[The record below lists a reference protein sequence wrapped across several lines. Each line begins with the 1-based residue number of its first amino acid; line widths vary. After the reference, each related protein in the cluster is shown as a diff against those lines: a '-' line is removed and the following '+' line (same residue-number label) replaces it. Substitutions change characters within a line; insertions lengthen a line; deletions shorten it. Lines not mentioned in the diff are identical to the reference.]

1 MKLID
6 ILKELNLSG
15 HYKDRKKE
23 RVDNILDLYVSKNA
37 LGNFTLD
44 QVKEP
49 LIKYIQNILYKK
61 LSDLENK
68 DTVPLSETYRVGYK
82 FFIPVIETGGRKYSI
97 TLTTLEGTGTYYYV
111 IVKENSLVSV
121 IISDAEDFGKE
132 VREHSKRKYG
142 DEPVKILEFPEALY
156 PIDLNKVMGIE
167 DPKKEKPSTENISYT
182 IRTDYRKGAEFE
194 HEKFGKGKIINTS
207 TGVGGKGDANGKLD
221 WIDVDFGK
229 PFVSGGKLQT
239 VRRIPNIYT
248 KTYFDYPLE

>member
-1 MKLID
+1 MIKLVD
-6 ILKELNLSG
+6 LLSELDLTD
-15 HYKDRKKE
+15 HYKKRKRE
-23 RVDNILDLYVSKNA
+23 RVDNILDLYISKNA

-49 LIKYIQNILYKK
+49 LIKYIQNVLYKK

-121 IISDAEDFGKE
+121 IISDAEDFGEE
-132 VREHSKRKYG
+132 VRKHSKRKYG

-156 PIDLNKVMGIE
+156 PIDLNKVMGVEVSNKKVSKE
-167 DPKKEKPSTENISYT
+167 DLPYKVKS
-182 IRTDYRKGAEFE
+182 DYRTGS
-194 HEKFGKGKIINTS
+194 KFIHNDYGTGTVVTTS
-207 TGVGGKGDANGKLD
+207 VGTKGDPGISGVLD
-221 WIDVDFGK
+221 WIEVDFGK
-229 PFVSGGKLQT
+229 PFVSGGKLQKT
-239 VRRIPNIYT
+239 RKIPNVYT
-248 KTYFDYPLE
+248 TTYFK